1 MRGIGYRVD
10 AGARLTSAAL
20 AVGIALGAVSIA
32 RGPGSATTYAG
43 RSPLAAALTVIA
55 GVGLVAAGLTNAGA
69 RPSARGGRWRAV
81 AAGIL
86 SFASTYVAWAGG
98 PPLVRSVAAALTGV
112 TFALVFDLV
121 LRHPT
126 GRPPSRAGRVAI
138 AAVYAETG
146 IAALLLTL
154 VRNPYL
160 DPSCWANCS
169 VNSFL
174 VSSHPSLVRTVDFA
188 DRWFV
193 AAAAAGLLAWCAT
206 RLARGSTPARRQ
218 LVPVLAPAAV
228 IAAGVTARAV
238 ALQASTVEDP
248 FDHALFIIFV
258 IQSLGLTALAAG
270 LLYLSARERS
280 ARRAVARV
288 VTTLDETPEPGSL
301 ESALSDALHDPDLRI
316 AYRMSDPDGYVDPRG
331 WPIDPGAPASSM
343 TITRLARG
351 ADTLGL
357 ITHRGAVP
365 DLDLQFGAALR
376 LGLENERLQAQVL
389 AQLNQLRASRQ
400 RIVEAGDRER
410 RMLERDLHDGAQ
422 QYLLALSYE
431 LRLAAATAR
440 AADDGTT
447 EAILSSAID
456 DADLAL
462 AELRDLATG
471 IYPAV
476 LADAGLTPALR
487 SLADEA
493 PVAVKIHTERPRRY
507 GSSVEATAYF
517 AVAEAIADAVDRGAT
532 GVTVTV
538 SDDDH
543 RLVVALADNGA
554 ARTAPPDGVADRV
567 GALGGELARTSDES
581 RFSIPCA

>member
-1 MRGIGYRVD
+1 MRGFGYRVD

-32 RGPGSATTYAG
+32 RGPASATTYAG

-55 GVGLVAAGLTNAGA
+55 GLGLVVAGLTNAGA
-69 RPSARGGRWRAV
+69 RPSARGCGWRAV

-86 SFASTYVAWAGG
+86 SFAPTYVAWAGG
-98 PPLVRSVAAALTGV
+98 PPLVRSIAAALTGV
-112 TFALVFDLV
+112 TFALVLDLV
-121 LRHPT
+121 LRYPT
-126 GRPPSRAGRVAI
+126 GRAPSRAGRAAI

-146 IAALLLTL
+146 TAALLLAL
-154 VRNPYL
+154 FRNPYL

-174 VSSHPSLVRTVDFA
+174 VSSHPSLVRTVESA

-193 AAAAAGLLAWCAT
+193 AGAAAGLLAWCAT
-206 RLARGSTPARRQ
+206 RLARSSAPARRQ
-218 LVPVLAPAAV
+218 LVPALAPAAM
-228 IAAGVTARAV
+228 IAAGVIARAI
-238 ALQASTVEDP
+238 ALQASPVEDP
-248 FDHALFIIFV
+248 VDQALFISFV
-258 IQSLGLTALAAG
+258 IESLGLTALAAG

-288 VTTLDETPEPGSL
+288 VTTLDEAPEPGSL
-301 ESALSDALHDPDLRI
+301 ESALAAALHDPQLRI
-316 AYRMSDPDGYVDPRG
+316 AYRVSDPDGYVDPRG
-331 WPIDPGAPASSM
+331 WPVDPGAPASSM

-389 AQLNQLRASRQ
+389 AQLNELRASRQ

-431 LRLAAATAR
+431 LRLAAGTAR
-440 AADDGTT
+440 AADDGKT
-447 EAILSSAID
+447 EAILSAAID
-456 DADLAL
+456 DAELAL

-493 PVAVKIHTERPRRY
+493 PVAVEIHTERSRRY

-517 AVAEAIADAVDRGAT
+517 AVAEAIDDAVDRGAT
-532 GVTVTV
+532 AVTVTV
-538 SDDDH
+538 GDDDH
-543 RLVVALADNGA
+543 RLMVALADDGA
-554 ARTAPPDGVADRV
+554 ARTAPPDRIADRV
-567 GALGGELARTSDES
+567 GALGGELACTPGECRL
-581 RFSIPCA
+581 SIPCA